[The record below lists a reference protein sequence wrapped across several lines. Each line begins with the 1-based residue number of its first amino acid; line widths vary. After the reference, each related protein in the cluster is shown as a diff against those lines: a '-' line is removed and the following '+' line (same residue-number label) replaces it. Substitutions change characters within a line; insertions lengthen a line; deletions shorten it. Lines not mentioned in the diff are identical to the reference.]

1 MKDPERQLSKD
12 NYVITIGR
20 EFGAGGRELGKL
32 LADRLGIEFFDKR
45 LLAEAAKRAGMAT
58 ETFEE
63 QDEKLPN
70 LMGSSVSFSMGYG
83 SMPWYNGAAM
93 MADSIYTSLNEV
105 INSLASTRPC
115 VIVGRSANFALR
127 NNPVAQVNLFLH
139 APIDKRVERI
149 LSRGDKMSEKEARS
163 LAIKTDKLRASY
175 YNFVTD
181 REWGHA
187 STYDLTIDSSK
198 IPMEHIAQLIE
209 DYIRHRF
216 GIEPVRK

>member
-1 MKDPERQLSKD
+1 MNDSQRQLSQD

-83 SMPWYNGAAM
+83 SVPWYNGAAM

-163 LAIKTDKLRASY
+163 LAIKTDKLRAAY

-198 IPMEHIAQLIE
+198 MPMEHIADLIE
-209 DYIRHRF
+209 NYIRHRF